1 MKRKTIWWIAM
12 AVYLLV
18 ILRITVFRSGFSL
31 DNLFGGTFNLSPFAE
46 YLRFAQNG
54 SWREFLYYLLG
65 NIICFIPFGGLLC
78 RKDRTD
84 PFAVLII
91 SIIFSAGIE
100 ALQFIFGTGVT
111 ELDDV
116 ILNTLGSMLGYYVIH
131 KITE

>member
-1 MKRKTIWWIAM
+1 MKRKAVWWIAM
-12 AVYLLV
+12 AVYLFV

-31 DNLFGGTFNLSPFAE
+31 DNLFGGTFNFSPFAE

-78 RKDRTD
+78 RNKTG
-84 PFAVLII
+84 ALKVLII
-91 SIIFSAGIE
+91 SVLFSVAIE
-100 ALQFIFGTGVT
+100 ALQYVFGTGVT
-111 ELDDV
+111 EIDDV
-116 ILNTLGSMLGYYVIH
+116 ILNTFGSMLGYYFIH